1 MTMLEN
7 NLELLKKRYPDI
19 YNEIRDIHVDSNMY
33 QIVEN
38 SEGQK
43 TLKVAQNLHGEN
55 KSFFLHSKY
64 HPDIEAGRFAKEQY
78 KPEFL
83 THILYG
89 FGLGYHVEK
98 MAELLESG
106 GKLYVI
112 ENNLMVFRSAL
123 ENMDLGS
130 ILGNPNIY
138 LIISKDVI
146 YISKRVKQLINEN
159 VEKVSF
165 ITHPASLKAIPEVN
179 EYFKFVMENWNL
191 KKSLTDDYDNS
202 LNRNSSENL
211 KLNSPNV
218 GMFFDEFKDIPIV
231 IVSTGPSLDRN
242 IDLLHEVKDR
252 ALVISAGSAL
262 RPLLKRNIEPDL
274 FAIIDPQKETYNQIK
289 GYENIDI
296 PLIYLATAA
305 SYTVSRYL
313 GPKLI
318 ACYGKYNK
326 EENNGPRYMVDSGG
340 SVATTILDIAIKMG
354 GDPII
359 LVGQDLAYVNGKN
372 HAQHGTHTS
381 IHSPELKNMRRVKG
395 QNGEVLY
402 TSLGLLSYKYWIEN
416 RIQKEQRVFINATE
430 GGAYIEGMKHIKLKD
445 VISDYLKESFIFK
458 EKIKSILTESGNQ
471 YV

>member
-1 MTMLEN
+1 MTMLEH

-19 YNEIRDIHVDSNMY
+19 YNEIGDIHVDSDMY

-38 SEGQK
+38 SKGQK
-43 TLKVAQNLHGEN
+43 TLKVAQNLYGEN

-64 HPDIEAGRFAKEQY
+64 NPDIEADRFAKEQY
-78 KPEFL
+78 KPEFS

-89 FGLGYHVEK
+89 FGLGYHVER
-98 MAELLESG
+98 MAGLLGSD

-123 ENMDLGS
+123 ENMDLDS
-130 ILGNPNIY
+130 ILGNPNIH

-165 ITHPASLKAIPEVN
+165 ITHPASLKAIPEAN

-202 LNRNSSENL
+202 LNRNSSKNL

-218 GMFFDEFKDIPIV
+218 GMFFNEFRNIPIV
-231 IVSTGPSLDRN
+231 IVSTGPSLDKN

>member
-202 LNRNSSENL
+202 LNRNSSKNL